1 MVALGAVL
9 IWFGLSQGGSGT
21 VAAGERGGEVA
32 PAVGDVAP
40 VALASGRG
48 TGGPAPGP
56 TMRRAPEPDLEE
68 AARIAQE
75 QREALR
81 IQQQETL
88 RMKEEARE
96 REEEL
101 ARQRLAAEAAE
112 AAEAAARDDAI
123 PAADLATNDDGGFGF
138 ASSGPGTDRVA
149 ELLLDAWLAG
159 DPNELSVYLEQGE
172 GADLPEPQRRLI
184 AAFWQALGPQVEGAR
199 ATLAQVRGQRG
210 VTSGQ
215 LGLLDAA
222 LDPPRSRVVPRAAS
236 SSRPE
241 PLAHAMRM
249 VLLGDEAASLLD
261 AREYARSAVAWSELI
276 KLEIEA
282 DWAPHRG
289 ALLGWA
295 KQLEQAQANHRFSAR
310 GEWPS
315 IEVTV
320 KPGESLTKIRKRV
333 MRARSGFTICTGL
346 IEASNGIN
354 GYIHPGDVLRIPTE
368 PANCVVDLEARL
380 VMYRHG
386 DEVVRAWEC
395 GIGKPG
401 HETPIGEYTVG
412 VKQEK
417 PAHTTWNLPYGHPD
431 NPLGSH
437 WLTLERDGK
446 NTSYGI
452 HGTND
457 PEGVGGEV
465 SLGCVRMRNEDVGEL
480 FRLLPQGAQVIL
492 Q

>member
-21 VAAGERGGEVA
+21 VAAGERGGEVE
-32 PAVGDVAP
+32 PAVGDAAP
-40 VALASGRG
+40 ARETVEPAAGRM
-48 TGGPAPGP
+48 
-56 TMRRAPEPDLEE
+56 MRRPPEPDPAE
-68 AARIAQE
+68 AAPIAQQQE
-75 QREALR
+75 TPR

-88 RMKEEARE
+88 PMEEEPRQ

-101 ARQRLAAEAAE
+101 ERAFLPAQPAEAA
-112 AAEAAARDDAI
+112 DATRT
-123 PAADLATNDDGGFGF
+123 ADLAANDDGGFGF

-159 DPNELSVYLEQGE
+159 DPNELEAYLKEGE

-184 AAFWQALGPQVEGAR
+184 AAFWQALGPEVDKAR
-199 ATLAQVRGQRG
+199 TTLAEVRGQGG

-222 LDPPRSRVVPRAAS
+222 LDAPRSRVVPRAAS

-261 AREYARSAVAWSELI
+261 AREYARSSVAWSELI

-282 DWAPHRG
+282 DWAPHRS

-295 KQLEQAQANHRFSAR
+295 KQLEQVQANHRFSAR

-320 KPGESLTKIRKRV
+320 KPGESLTAIRKRV

-346 IEASNGIN
+346 IEASNGIT

-386 DEVVRAWEC
+386 DEIIRAWEC

-412 VKQEK
+412 VKIEK

-437 WLTLERDGK
+437 WLALERGGK

-452 HGTND
+452 HGTSD
-457 PEGVGGEV
+457 PDGVGGEV
-465 SLGCVRMRNEDVGEL
+465 SLGCIRMRNEDVEEL
-480 FRLLPQGAQVIL
+480 FRLLPQGSQVIL

>member
-32 PAVGDVAP
+32 PAAGDAAP
-40 VALASGRG
+40 VAPAAGPMMRR
-48 TGGPAPGP
+48 TPEPGPAEV
-56 TMRRAPEPDLEE
+56 AP
-68 AARIAQE
+68 IAQQQE
-75 QREALR
+75 TPR

-88 RMKEEARE
+88 PMEEEPRQ
-96 REEEL
+96 REEEPE
-101 ARQRLAAEAAE
+101 QERLPAEAV
-112 AAEAAARDDAI
+112 DAT
-123 PAADLATNDDGGFGF
+123 PTADLAANDDGGFGF

-159 DPNELSVYLEQGE
+159 DPNELKAYLDQGE
-172 GADLPEPQRRLI
+172 GADLPGPQRLLI
-184 AAFWQALGPQVEGAR
+184 AAFWQALGAEVDRAR
-199 ATLAQVRGQRG
+199 ATFAEVRGQRG

-222 LDPPRSRVVPRAAS
+222 LDEPRSRVVPRAAS

-282 DWAPHRG
+282 DWAPHRS

-295 KQLEQAQANHRFSAR
+295 RQLEQVQANHRFSAR

-320 KPGESLTKIRKRV
+320 KPGESLTAIRKRV

-346 IEASNGIN
+346 IEASNGIT

-412 VKQEK
+412 VKIEK

-437 WLTLERDGK
+437 WLALERGGK

-452 HGTND
+452 HGTSEPD
-457 PEGVGGEV
+457 GVGGEV
-465 SLGCVRMRNEDVGEL
+465 SLGCIRMRNEDVEEL
-480 FRLLPQGAQVIL
+480 FRLLPQGSQVIL